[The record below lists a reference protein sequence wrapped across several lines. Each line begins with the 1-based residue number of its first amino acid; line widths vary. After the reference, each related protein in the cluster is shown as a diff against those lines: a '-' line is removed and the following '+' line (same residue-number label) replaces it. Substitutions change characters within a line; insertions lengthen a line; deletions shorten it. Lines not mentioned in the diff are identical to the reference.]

1 MSDYADCC
9 LCPEIFSFR
18 TSAFTFVLVI
28 IDNECHN
35 NYLIII
41 SKEVITMGGKSI
53 PTPPPIPDNGKTKG
67 GVSVPTGGKNGTA
80 GKGK

>member
-1 MSDYADCC
+1 
-9 LCPEIFSFR
+9 
-18 TSAFTFVLVI
+18 
-28 IDNECHN
+28 
-35 NYLIII
+35 
-41 SKEVITMGGKSI
+41 MGGKSI